1 MKKGLLSILASAL
14 LVVGCQN
21 YDDQF
26 TNLESQISAL
36 ASTVAG
42 LSQVQSD
49 LSSLAGTVGSLTS
62 TVSNLGSTIDTA
74 VADGLADIQADITAI
89 EAAVADV
96 ASSEEVSDLSDQVA
110 SSQEDLDELLT
121 SSNFFSG
128 DLTINSVSTLAFA
141 QTLGEKLAIING
153 DVTISLSPTMDATI
167 AQEVVDN
174 IGTVVGDFDFS
185 STTSAVTA
193 LTFDNIS
200 GTGDLSV
207 DQAGPYSFAG
217 LTSAGAITLGTSS
230 AAKVTVVNLEAL
242 TTVTSIQTG
251 TATHTISFAKATNI
265 HLTALTRYGA
275 SLTLLGDDDSTILID
290 NLTSTDVNGLES
302 SLALS
307 ITGAASVDFSN
318 ITQGSIT
325 AVEVATVT
333 GGADFD
339 GNISLT
345 DVTKAVIPNY
355 TGTLT
360 VNDTDELE
368 YLHVIGAL
376 PTRTVAATTYP
387 VLDTT
392 GQTALSTLIVD
403 GTLGDV
409 TISGNTD
416 LETLTFTANVDALT
430 ITGASNLASAELAG
444 KAKSIDVNTNGDLET
459 LTITTALQ
467 TAKIN
472 AAAATSASLSVTGN
486 TDLETLASSYNT
498 LGSLTVTGNAKLAAV
513 DFTGTDAIG
522 TTANVAI
529 NTNAFEATVVNS
541 YSASDTTTSDLTGS
555 VSDESGISTLK
566 PFLLKAIAAPGTS
579 GVVVKIDEVEL
590 TTFTSATDTDGTES
604 DVLDWEIVNV
614 TAAGEATGVV
624 AAAKSKIA
632 QEFVVTNAAAP
643 ARLKLVHTNPA
654 NNVKTTIIDMVAG
667 TPINTD
673 ASAMNTNPA
682 LAVINDILTDNAIA
696 TATAVGVTL
705 NAYVGG
711 SSSVDITLYADN
723 SSATGVGSAATVSN
737 TVLAADDVVGLTVD
751 GVTGTATISGALGN
765 STANLTTIAA
775 EMAAAWN
782 AVATATS
789 TLYTVTSVGA
799 VITVTGIQTAG
810 SRADGGAVAAIVT
823 TGSDT
828 STIPVLGHKIG
839 FLRGS
844 SDDLTASSN
853 VIVTVESNTAG
864 LDGDIVGAGVT
875 AFTGSVGATALSV
888 TSTYTAASTSDVIVA
903 DAFADARI
911 ALDADAGTPGAAAS
925 TTNYLPW
932 VTD

>member
-1 MKKGLLSILASAL
+1 LASAL

-49 LSSLAGTVGSLTS
+49 LSSLAGTVGSLTA

-74 VADGLADIQADITAI
+74 VADGLVDIQADITAI

-467 TAKIN
+467 TA
-472 AAAATSASLSVTGN
+472 
-486 TDLETLASSYNT
+486 
-498 LGSLTVTGNAKLAAV
+498 
-513 DFTGTDAIG
+513 
-522 TTANVAI
+522 
-529 NTNAFEATVVNS
+529 
-541 YSASDTTTSDLTGS
+541 
-555 VSDESGISTLK
+555 
-566 PFLLKAIAAPGTS
+566 
-579 GVVVKIDEVEL
+579 
-590 TTFTSATDTDGTES
+590 
-604 DVLDWEIVNV
+604 
-614 TAAGEATGVV
+614 
-624 AAAKSKIA
+624 
-632 QEFVVTNAAAP
+632 
-643 ARLKLVHTNPA
+643 
-654 NNVKTTIIDMVAG
+654 
-667 TPINTD
+667 
-673 ASAMNTNPA
+673 
-682 LAVINDILTDNAIA
+682 
-696 TATAVGVTL
+696 
-705 NAYVGG
+705 
-711 SSSVDITLYADN
+711 
-723 SSATGVGSAATVSN
+723 
-737 TVLAADDVVGLTVD
+737 
-751 GVTGTATISGALGN
+751 
-765 STANLTTIAA
+765 
-775 EMAAAWN
+775 
-782 AVATATS
+782 
-789 TLYTVTSVGA
+789 
-799 VITVTGIQTAG
+799 
-810 SRADGGAVAAIVT
+810 
-823 TGSDT
+823 
-828 STIPVLGHKIG
+828 
-839 FLRGS
+839 
-844 SDDLTASSN
+844 
-853 VIVTVESNTAG
+853 
-864 LDGDIVGAGVT
+864 
-875 AFTGSVGATALSV
+875 
-888 TSTYTAASTSDVIVA
+888 YTAAA
-903 DAFADARI
+903 EI
-911 ALDADAGTPGAAAS
+911 AA
-925 TTNYLPW
+925 
-932 VTD
+932 

>member
-49 LSSLAGTVGSLTS
+49 LSSLAGTVGSLTA

-74 VADGLADIQADITAI
+74 VADGLVDIQADITAI

-153 DVTISLSPTMDATI
+153 DVTIALSPTMDATI

-185 STTSAVTA
+185 ATTSAVTA

-345 DVTKAVIPNY
+345 EVIKAVIPNY

-614 TAAGEATGVV
+614 TAAGVATGVV
-624 AAAKSKIA
+624 TAAKSKIA
-632 QEFVVTNAAAP
+632 QEFVVTGGTAK
-643 ARLKLVHTNPA
+643 LKLVHTNPA
-654 NNVKTTIIDMVAG
+654 NGVVTTIIDMVAA
-667 TPINTD
+667 TAINTD

-723 SSATGVGSAATVSN
+723 DSSTGVGSAATVSN

-765 STANLTTIAA
+765 SVANLTTIAA

-789 TLYTVTSVGA
+789 TLYTVTSAGA

-875 AFTGSVGATALSV
+875 SFTGSVGATALSV

-911 ALDADAGTPGAAAS
+911 ALDADAGTAGAAAS

>member
-62 TVSNLGSTIDTA
+62 TVSSLGSTIDTA

-185 STTSAVTA
+185 ATTSAVTA

-486 TDLETLASSYNT
+486 TDLETLTSSYNT

-614 TAAGEATGVV
+614 TAAGVATGVV
-624 AAAKSKIA
+624 TAAKSKIA
-632 QEFVVTNAAAP
+632 QEFVVTGGTAK
-643 ARLKLVHTNPA
+643 LKLVHTNPA
-654 NNVKTTIIDMVAG
+654 NGVVTTIIDMVAA
-667 TPINTD
+667 TAINTD

-737 TVLAADDVVGLTVD
+737 TVLAADDVVGLTVA

-765 STANLTTIAA
+765 SVANLTTIAA

-789 TLYTVTSVGA
+789 TLYTVTSAGA

-864 LDGDIVGAGVT
+864 LDGDSVGAGVT
-875 AFTGSVGATALSV
+875 ASTGSVGATALSV

-911 ALDADAGTPGAAAS
+911 ALDADAGTAGAAAS

>member
-1 MKKGLLSILASAL
+1 MKKGLLSILAASL
-14 LVVGCQN
+14 LVVGCQD

-26 TNLESQISAL
+26 EKLNSDIAAL
-36 ASTVAG
+36 TASVAG

-49 LSSLAGTVGSLTS
+49 LTSLAGTVSSLAT
-62 TVSNLGSTIDTA
+62 TVNGLGSQIDTA
-74 VADGLADIQADITAI
+74 VADGLADITADVEAI
-89 EAAVADV
+89 EAAVANV
-96 ASSEEVSDLSDQVA
+96 ASSDEVAAISDAVETAQT
-110 SSQEDLDELLT
+110 DLDELLT
-121 SSNFFSG
+121 NSNFYTG
-128 DLTINSVSTLAFA
+128 DLTINSVATLSFA

-153 DVTISLSPTMDATI
+153 DVDIDLSPLMDATI

-174 IGTVVGDFDFS
+174 IGTVVGDFEFTA
-185 STTSAVTA
+185 TTSAVTA
-193 LTFDNIS
+193 LTFDKIA
-200 GTGDLSV
+200 GTADLSV

-275 SLTLLGDDDSTILID
+275 ALTLLGDDDSTILID
-290 NLTSTDVNGLES
+290 NLTSTDANGLES

-307 ITGAASVDFSN
+307 ITGATSVNFSK

-325 AVEVATVT
+325 AVDVAAVT

-345 DVTKAVIPNY
+345 NVTKAVIPNY

-360 VNDTDELE
+360 VNDTNKLE

-409 TISGNTD
+409 TISTNTD

-430 ITGASNLASAELAG
+430 ISGASNLASAELAG
-444 KAKSIDVNTNGDLET
+444 KAKSIDVNGNGDLET
-459 LTITTALQ
+459 LTVTTALQ

-486 TDLETLASSYNT
+486 TDLEKLTSSYNT
-498 LGSLTVTGNAKLAAV
+498 LSSLTVTGNAKLAAV

-590 TTFTSATDTDGTES
+590 TTFASATDTDGTES
-604 DVLDWEIVNV
+604 DVLNWEIVNV
-614 TAAGEATGVV
+614 TAAGAATGVV

-632 QEFVVTNAAAP
+632 QEFDVSGGNAA
-643 ARLKLVHTNPA
+643 LKLVHTNPA
-654 NNVKTTIIDMVAG
+654 NGVVTTIIDMANG
-667 TPINTD
+667 INTD

-682 LAVINDILTDNAIA
+682 LAVINDILTDNAKA

-711 SSSVDITLYADN
+711 SSSVVIKLFADN
-723 SSATGVGSAATVSN
+723 DSATGVGSAATVSN

-751 GVTGTATISGALGN
+751 GITGTATISGAVGN
-765 STANLTTIAA
+765 TAANLATIATD
-775 EMAAAWN
+775 MAAAWN

-789 TLYTVTSVGA
+789 TLYTVQALGDE
-799 VITVTGIQTAG
+799 ITISGIQTAG

-828 STIPVLGHKIG
+828 STIPVVGHKIG

-844 SDDLTASSN
+844 SDDKTASSN
-853 VIVTVESNTAG
+853 VIVTVES
-864 LDGDIVGAGVT
+864 D
-875 AFTGSVGATALSV
+875 
-888 TSTYTAASTSDVIVA
+888 
-903 DAFADARI
+903 
-911 ALDADAGTPGAAAS
+911 
-925 TTNYLPW
+925 
-932 VTD
+932 TDRFRW

>member
-242 TTVTSIQTG
+242 TTVTSIATG
-251 TATHTISFAKATNI
+251 ATANAISFAKATNI

-275 SLTLLGDDDSTILID
+275 ALTLLGDDDSTILID

-307 ITGAASVDFSN
+307 ITGATSVDFSK

-325 AVEVATVT
+325 AVDVATVT

-345 DVTKAVIPNY
+345 NVTKAVIPNY

-403 GTLGDV
+403 GTLGNV

-579 GVVVKIDEVEL
+579 GVVVKIDEVEY
-590 TTFTSATDTDGTES
+590 TDFTSATDTDGTES
-604 DVLDWEIVNV
+604 DVLNWELVNV
-614 TAAGEATGVV
+614 TAAGVATGVV

-632 QEFVVTNAAAP
+632 QEFDVTTVGGAK
-643 ARLKLVHTNPA
+643 LKLVHTNPA
-654 NNVKTTIIDMVAG
+654 NGVVTTIIDMVAA
-667 TPINTD
+667 TAINTD

-737 TVLAADDVVGLTVD
+737 TVLAADDVVGLTVA

-765 STANLTTIAA
+765 SVANLTTIAA

-839 FLRGS
+839 FLKGS

-875 AFTGSVGATALSV
+875 SFTTSVGATALSV

>member
-403 GTLGDV
+403 GTLGNV

-614 TAAGEATGVV
+614 TAAGVATGVV
-624 AAAKSKIA
+624 TAAKSKIA
-632 QEFVVTNAAAP
+632 QEFDVSGGTAA
-643 ARLKLVHTNPA
+643 LKLVHTNPA
-654 NNVKTTIIDMVAG
+654 NGVVTTIIDMANS
-667 TPINTD
+667 INTD

-723 SSATGVGSAATVSN
+723 DSSTGVGSAATVSN

-765 STANLTTIAA
+765 SVANLTTIAA

-789 TLYTVTSVGA
+789 TLYTVTSAGA

>member
-1 MKKGLLSILASAL
+1 MKKGLLSILAASL
-14 LVVGCQN
+14 LVVGCQD

-26 TNLESQISAL
+26 EKLNSDIAAL
-36 ASTVAG
+36 TASVAG

-49 LSSLAGTVGSLTS
+49 LTSLAGTVSSLAT
-62 TVSNLGSTIDTA
+62 TVNGLGSQIDTA
-74 VADGLADIQADITAI
+74 VADGLADITADVEAI
-89 EAAVADV
+89 EAAVANV
-96 ASSEEVSDLSDQVA
+96 ASSDEVAAISDAVETAQT
-110 SSQEDLDELLT
+110 DLDELLT
-121 SSNFFSG
+121 NSNFYTG
-128 DLTINSVSTLAFA
+128 DLTINSPATLAFA
-141 QTLGEKLAIING
+141 ETLGEKLAIING
-153 DVTISLSPTMDATI
+153 TVSITLSPLMDATK
-167 AQEVVDN
+167 AQAVVDN
-174 IGTVVGDFDFS
+174 IGTVVGDFGFS
-185 STTSAVTA
+185 ATTSAVTA
-193 LTFDNIS
+193 LTFDNIV
-200 GTGDLSV
+200 GTADLSV

-275 SLTLLGDDDSTILID
+275 ALTLLGDDDSTILID
-290 NLTSTDVNGLES
+290 NLTSTDANGLES

-307 ITGAASVDFSN
+307 ITGATSVDFSK
-318 ITQGSIT
+318 ITKGSIT
-325 AVEVATVT
+325 AVDVAAVT

-345 DVTKAVIPNY
+345 NVTKAVIPNY

-360 VNDTDELE
+360 VNDTNKLE

-409 TISGNTD
+409 TISTNTD

-430 ITGASNLASAELAG
+430 ISGASNLASAELAG
-444 KAKSIDVNTNGDLET
+444 KAKSIDVNGNGDLET
-459 LTITTALQ
+459 LTVTTALQ

-486 TDLETLASSYNT
+486 TDLEKITSSYNT

-590 TTFTSATDTDGTES
+590 TTFASATDTDGTES
-604 DVLDWEIVNV
+604 DVLNWEIVNV
-614 TAAGEATGVV
+614 TAAGAATGVV

-632 QEFVVTNAAAP
+632 QEFDVSGGNAA
-643 ARLKLVHTNPA
+643 LKLVHTNPA
-654 NNVKTTIIDMVAG
+654 NGVVTTIIDMANG
-667 TPINTD
+667 INTD

-682 LAVINDILTDNAIA
+682 LAVINDILTDNAKA

-711 SSSVDITLYADN
+711 SSSVVIKLFADN
-723 SSATGVGSAATVSN
+723 DSATGVGSAATVSN

-751 GVTGTATISGALGN
+751 GVTGTATVAGN
-765 STANLTTIAA
+765 AGANLTTIAA
-775 EMAAAWN
+775 AMAAAWN

-789 TLYTVTSVGA
+789 TLYTVTSDGA
-799 VITVTGIQTAG
+799 KITVAGIQTAG

-828 STIPVLGHKIG
+828 STIPVVGNKIG
-839 FLRGS
+839 FLKGS
-844 SDDLTASSN
+844 SDDKTASSS
-853 VIVTVESNTAG
+853 VIVTVESDTAG
-864 LDGDIVGAGVT
+864 LDGNIVGAGAT
-875 AFTGSVGATALSV
+875 TFTGSVGATALSV

-903 DAFADARI
+903 DAFSDVTT
-911 ALDADAGTPGAAAS
+911 ALDADAGTAGAAAS
-925 TTNYLPW
+925 TTNYLSL
-932 VTD
+932 VD

>member
-307 ITGAASVDFSN
+307 ITGATSVDFSK

-325 AVEVATVT
+325 AVDVATVT

-345 DVTKAVIPNY
+345 NVTKAVIPNY

-614 TAAGEATGVV
+614 TAAGAATGVV

-632 QEFVVTNAAAP
+632 QEFDVSGGNAKL
-643 ARLKLVHTNPA
+643 RLVHTNPA
-654 NNVKTTIIDMVAG
+654 NGVVTTIIDMVAG

-723 SSATGVGSAATVSN
+723 DSSTGVGSAATVSN

-751 GVTGTATISGALGN
+751 GLTGTATISGALGN
-765 STANLTTIAA
+765 SVANLTTIAT

-782 AVATATS
+782 AVATATN

-875 AFTGSVGATALSV
+875 SFTTSVGATALSV

-911 ALDADAGTPGAAAS
+911 ALDADAGTAGAAAS

>member
-1 MKKGLLSILASAL
+1 MKKGLLSILAASL
-14 LVVGCQN
+14 LVVGCQD

-26 TNLESQISAL
+26 EKLNSDIAAL
-36 ASTVAG
+36 TASVAG

-49 LSSLAGTVGSLTS
+49 LTSLAGTVSSLAT
-62 TVSNLGSTIDTA
+62 TVNGLGSQIDTA
-74 VADGLADIQADITAI
+74 VADGLADITADVEAI
-89 EAAVADV
+89 EAAVANV
-96 ASSEEVSDLSDQVA
+96 ASSDEVAAISDAVETAQT
-110 SSQEDLDELLT
+110 DLDELLT
-121 SSNFFSG
+121 NSNFYTG
-128 DLTINSVSTLAFA
+128 DLTINSVATLSFA

-153 DVTISLSPTMDATI
+153 DVDIDLSPLMDATI

-174 IGTVVGDFDFS
+174 IGTVVGDFEFTA
-185 STTSAVTA
+185 TTSAVTA
-193 LTFDNIS
+193 LTFDKIA
-200 GTGDLSV
+200 GTADLSV

-265 HLTALTRYGA
+265 HLTALTRYGEA
-275 SLTLLGDDDSTILID
+275 LTLLGDDDSTILID
-290 NLTSTDVNGLES
+290 NLTSTNANGLES

-307 ITGAASVDFSN
+307 ITGATSVDFSK

-325 AVEVATVT
+325 AVDVAAVT

-345 DVTKAVIPNY
+345 NVTKAVIPNY

-360 VNDTDELE
+360 VNDTNKLE

-416 LETLTFTANVDALT
+416 LDTLTFTANVDALT

-444 KAKSIDVNTNGDLET
+444 KAKSIDVNGNGDLET
-459 LTITTALQ
+459 LTVTTALQ

-472 AAAATSASLSVTGN
+472 AAAATSASLSVTN
-486 TDLETLASSYNT
+486 NSDLEKITSSYNT
-498 LGSLTVTGNAKLAAV
+498 LSSLTVTGNAKLAAV

-604 DVLDWEIVNV
+604 DVLNWEIVNV
-614 TAAGEATGVV
+614 TAAGAATGVV
-624 AAAKSKIA
+624 TAAKSKIA
-632 QEFVVTNAAAP
+632 QEFDVSGGNAA
-643 ARLKLVHTNPA
+643 LKLVHTNPA
-654 NNVKTTIIDMVAG
+654 NGVVTTIIDMANG
-667 TPINTD
+667 INTD
-673 ASAMNTNPA
+673 ATAMNTNPA
-682 LAVINDILTDNAIA
+682 LAVINDILTDNAKA

-711 SSSVDITLYADN
+711 SSSVDITIYADN
-723 SSATGVGSAATVSN
+723 DSATGVGSAATVSN

-751 GVTGTATISGALGN
+751 GITGTATISGAVGN
-765 STANLTTIAA
+765 TAANLATIATD
-775 EMAAAWN
+775 MAAAWN

-789 TLYTVTSVGA
+789 TLYTVTSNGA

-828 STIPVLGHKIG
+828 STIPVVGHKIG

-844 SDDLTASSN
+844 SDDKTASSN
-853 VIVTVESNTAG
+853 VIVTVESDTAG
-864 LDGDIVGAGVT
+864 LDGNIVGAGAT
-875 AFTGSVGATALSV
+875 TFTGSVGATALSV

-903 DAFADARI
+903 DAFSDVTT
-911 ALDADAGTPGAAAS
+911 ALDADAGTAGAAAS

-932 VTD
+932 VD

>member
-174 IGTVVGDFDFS
+174 IGTVVGAFDFS

-376 PTRTVAATTYP
+376 PTRTVAATAYP

-486 TDLETLASSYNT
+486 TDLEKLTSSYNT

-614 TAAGEATGVV
+614 TAAGVATGVV

-632 QEFVVTNAAAP
+632 QEFVVTNP
-643 ARLKLVHTNPA
+643 ALPAQLKLVHENPA
-654 NNVKTTIIDMVAG
+654 NGVKTTIIDMANS
-667 TPINTD
+667 INTD

-723 SSATGVGSAATVSN
+723 DSSTGVGSAATVSN

-751 GVTGTATISGALGN
+751 GVTGTATVAGN
-765 STANLTTIAA
+765 AGSNLTTIAA
-775 EMAAAWN
+775 AMAAAWN

-789 TLYTVTSVGA
+789 TLYTVTSAGA

-864 LDGDIVGAGVT
+864 LDGDSVGANVT
-875 AFTGSVGATALSV
+875 DFTGSVNATALSV

>member
-110 SSQEDLDELLT
+110 ASQVDLDELLT

-290 NLTSTDVNGLES
+290 NLTSTDANGLES

-307 ITGAASVDFSN
+307 ITGATSVDFSK

-325 AVEVATVT
+325 AVDVATVT

-345 DVTKAVIPNY
+345 NVTKAVIPNY

-614 TAAGEATGVV
+614 TAAGAATGVV

-632 QEFVVTNAAAP
+632 QEFVVTGGTAK
-643 ARLKLVHTNPA
+643 LKLVHTNPA
-654 NNVKTTIIDMVAG
+654 NGVVTTIIDMVAA
-667 TPINTD
+667 TAINTD

-711 SSSVDITLYADN
+711 SSSVDITLYSDN
-723 SSATGVGSAATVSN
+723 DSSTGVGSAATVSN

-839 FLRGS
+839 FLKGS

-875 AFTGSVGATALSV
+875 SFTTSVGATALSV

>member
-74 VADGLADIQADITAI
+74 VADGLADIQADVEAI

-110 SSQEDLDELLT
+110 ASQVDLDELLT

-153 DVTISLSPTMDATI
+153 DVTIALSPTMDATI

-387 VLDTT
+387 VLDIT

-403 GTLGDV
+403 GTLGNV

-486 TDLETLASSYNT
+486 SDLETLASSYNT

-590 TTFTSATDTDGTES
+590 TTFTSATDTEGTES

-614 TAAGEATGVV
+614 TAAGVATGVV
-624 AAAKSKIA
+624 TAAKSKIA
-632 QEFVVTNAAAP
+632 QEFVVTAGGAK
-643 ARLKLVHTNPA
+643 LKLVHTNPA
-654 NNVKTTIIDMVAG
+654 NGVVTTIIDMVAG

-723 SSATGVGSAATVSN
+723 DSSTGVGSAATVSN

-751 GVTGTATISGALGN
+751 GITGTATISGAVGN
-765 STANLTTIAA
+765 TAANLATIATD
-775 EMAAAWN
+775 MAAAWN

-789 TLYTVTSVGA
+789 TLYTVTSAGS

-810 SRADGGAVAAIVT
+810 SRADGGAVATIVT

-875 AFTGSVGATALSV
+875 SFTGSVGATALSV

>member
-1 MKKGLLSILASAL
+1 M
-14 LVVGCQN
+14 
-21 YDDQF
+21 
-26 TNLESQISAL
+26 
-36 ASTVAG
+36 
-42 LSQVQSD
+42 
-49 LSSLAGTVGSLTS
+49 
-62 TVSNLGSTIDTA
+62 
-74 VADGLADIQADITAI
+74 
-89 EAAVADV
+89 
-96 ASSEEVSDLSDQVA
+96 
-110 SSQEDLDELLT
+110 
-121 SSNFFSG
+121 
-128 DLTINSVSTLAFA
+128 
-141 QTLGEKLAIING
+141 
-153 DVTISLSPTMDATI
+153 
-167 AQEVVDN
+167 
-174 IGTVVGDFDFS
+174 
-185 STTSAVTA
+185 
-193 LTFDNIS
+193 S

-242 TTVTSIQTG
+242 TTVTSIATG
-251 TATHTISFAKATNI
+251 TATAHAISFAKATNI

-307 ITGAASVDFSN
+307 ITGATSVDFSN

-387 VLDTT
+387 VLDIT

-403 GTLGDV
+403 GTLGNV

-486 TDLETLASSYNT
+486 TDLETLTSSYNT

-614 TAAGEATGVV
+614 TAAGVATGVV

-632 QEFVVTNAAAP
+632 QEFDVSGGAAA
-643 ARLKLVHTNPA
+643 LKLVHTNPA
-654 NNVKTTIIDMVAG
+654 NGVVTTIIDMANS
-667 TPINTD
+667 INTD

-711 SSSVDITLYADN
+711 SSSVDITLLSDN
-723 SSATGVGSAATVSN
+723 DSSTGVGSAATVSN

-751 GVTGTATISGALGN
+751 GVTGTATIRL
-765 STANLTTIAA
+765 
-775 EMAAAWN
+775 
-782 AVATATS
+782 
-789 TLYTVTSVGA
+789 
-799 VITVTGIQTAG
+799 
-810 SRADGGAVAAIVT
+810 
-823 TGSDT
+823 
-828 STIPVLGHKIG
+828 
-839 FLRGS
+839 
-844 SDDLTASSN
+844 
-853 VIVTVESNTAG
+853 
-864 LDGDIVGAGVT
+864 
-875 AFTGSVGATALSV
+875 
-888 TSTYTAASTSDVIVA
+888 
-903 DAFADARI
+903 
-911 ALDADAGTPGAAAS
+911 
-925 TTNYLPW
+925 
-932 VTD
+932 

>member
-185 STTSAVTA
+185 ATTSAVTA

-387 VLDTT
+387 VLDIT

-614 TAAGEATGVV
+614 TAAGVATGVV
-624 AAAKSKIA
+624 TAAKSKIA
-632 QEFVVTNAAAP
+632 QEFVVTGGTAK
-643 ARLKLVHTNPA
+643 LKLVHTNPA
-654 NNVKTTIIDMVAG
+654 NGVVTTIIDMVAA
-667 TPINTD
+667 TAINTD

-711 SSSVDITLYADN
+711 SSSVAITLYADN

-765 STANLTTIAA
+765 SVANLTTIAA

-789 TLYTVTSVGA
+789 TLYTVTSAGA

-864 LDGDIVGAGVT
+864 LDGDSVGAGVT
-875 AFTGSVGATALSV
+875 ASTGSVGATALSV

-911 ALDADAGTPGAAAS
+911 ALDADAGTAGAAAS

>member
-49 LSSLAGTVGSLTS
+49 LSSLAGTVGSLTA

-110 SSQEDLDELLT
+110 ASQVDLDELLT

-242 TTVTSIQTG
+242 TTVTSIKTG

-345 DVTKAVIPNY
+345 NVTKAVIPNY

-360 VNDTDELE
+360 VNDTNKLE

-376 PTRTVAATTYP
+376 PTRTVAATAYP

-529 NTNAFEATVVNS
+529 NNNAFEATVVNS

-614 TAAGEATGVV
+614 TAAGVATGVV

-632 QEFVVTNAAAP
+632 QEFVVTNP
-643 ARLKLVHTNPA
+643 ALPAQLKLVHENPA
-654 NNVKTTIIDMVAG
+654 NGVKTTIIDMANS
-667 TPINTD
+667 INTD

-723 SSATGVGSAATVSN
+723 DSSTGVGSAATVSN

-751 GVTGTATISGALGN
+751 GVTGTATIGAGAG
-765 STANLTTIAA
+765 ANLTTIAA
-775 EMAAAWN
+775 AMAAAWN

-789 TLYTVTSVGA
+789 TLYTVTSAGA

-864 LDGDIVGAGVT
+864 LDGDSVGANVT
-875 AFTGSVGATALSV
+875 DFTGSVNATALSV

-911 ALDADAGTPGAAAS
+911 ALDADAGTAGAPAS

>member
-62 TVSNLGSTIDTA
+62 TVSSLGSTIDTA

-185 STTSAVTA
+185 ATTSAVTA

-242 TTVTSIQTG
+242 TTVTSIATG
-251 TATHTISFAKATNI
+251 ATANAISFAKATNI

-275 SLTLLGDDDSTILID
+275 ALTLLGDDDSTILID

-307 ITGAASVDFSN
+307 ITGATSVDFSK

-325 AVEVATVT
+325 AVDVATVT

-345 DVTKAVIPNY
+345 NVTKAVIPNY

-486 TDLETLASSYNT
+486 TDLETLTSSYNT

-529 NTNAFEATVVNS
+529 NTNACEATVVDS
-541 YSASDTTTSDLTGS
+541 FSASDTTTSDLTGS

-566 PFLLKAIAAPGTS
+566 PFLLKAIAAPGDS

-614 TAAGEATGVV
+614 TAAGAATGVV

-632 QEFVVTNAAAP
+632 QEFDVTTVGGAK
-643 ARLKLVHTNPA
+643 LKLVHTNPA
-654 NNVKTTIIDMVAG
+654 NGVVTTIIDMVAA
-667 TPINTD
+667 TAINTD

-723 SSATGVGSAATVSN
+723 SSATGVGSAATASN

-782 AVATATS
+782 AVATATN

-875 AFTGSVGATALSV
+875 SFTTSVGATALSV

>member
-1 MKKGLLSILASAL
+1 MKKGLLSILAASL
-14 LVVGCQN
+14 LVVGCQD

-26 TNLESQISAL
+26 EKLNSDIAAL
-36 ASTVAG
+36 TASVAG

-49 LSSLAGTVGSLTS
+49 LTSLAGTVSSLAT
-62 TVSNLGSTIDTA
+62 TVNGLGSQIDTA
-74 VADGLADIQADITAI
+74 VADGLADITADVEAI
-89 EAAVADV
+89 EAAVANV
-96 ASSEEVSDLSDQVA
+96 ASSDEVAAISDAVETAQT
-110 SSQEDLDELLT
+110 DLDELLT
-121 SSNFFSG
+121 NSNFYTG
-128 DLTINSVSTLAFA
+128 DLTINSVATLSFA

-153 DVTISLSPTMDATI
+153 DVDIDLSPLMDATI

-174 IGTVVGDFDFS
+174 IGTVVGDFEFTA
-185 STTSAVTA
+185 TTSAVTA
-193 LTFDNIS
+193 LTFDKIA
-200 GTGDLSV
+200 GTADLSV

-275 SLTLLGDDDSTILID
+275 ALTLLGDDDSTILID
-290 NLTSTDVNGLES
+290 NLTSTDANGLES

-307 ITGAASVDFSN
+307 ITGATSVDFSK

-325 AVEVATVT
+325 AVDVAAVT

-345 DVTKAVIPNY
+345 NVTKAVIPNY

-360 VNDTDELE
+360 VNDTNKLE

-409 TISGNTD
+409 TISTNTD

-444 KAKSIDVNTNGDLET
+444 KAKSIDVNDNGDLET
-459 LTITTALQ
+459 LTVTTALQ

-486 TDLETLASSYNT
+486 TDLEKLTSSYNT
-498 LGSLTVTGNAKLAAV
+498 LSSLTVTGNAKLAAV

-604 DVLDWEIVNV
+604 DVLNWEIVNV
-614 TAAGEATGVV
+614 TAAGAATGVV

-632 QEFVVTNAAAP
+632 QEFDVSGGNAA
-643 ARLKLVHTNPA
+643 LKLVHTNPA
-654 NNVKTTIIDMVAG
+654 NGVVTTIIDMANG
-667 TPINTD
+667 INTD

-682 LAVINDILTDNAIA
+682 LAVINDILTDNAKA

-723 SSATGVGSAATVSN
+723 DSATGVGSAATVSN

-751 GVTGTATISGALGN
+751 GITGTATISGAVGN
-765 STANLTTIAA
+765 TAANLATIATD
-775 EMAAAWN
+775 MAAAWN

-789 TLYTVTSVGA
+789 TLYTVTSNGA

-828 STIPVLGHKIG
+828 STIPVVGHKIG
-839 FLRGS
+839 FLKGS
-844 SDDLTASSN
+844 SDDKTASSN
-853 VIVTVESNTAG
+853 VIVTVESDTAG
-864 LDGDIVGAGVT
+864 LDGNIVGAGAT
-875 AFTGSVGATALSV
+875 TFTGSVGATALSV

-903 DAFADARI
+903 DAFSDVTT
-911 ALDADAGTPGAAAS
+911 ALDADAGTAGAAAS

-932 VTD
+932 VD

>member
-49 LSSLAGTVGSLTS
+49 LSSLAGTVGSLTA

-74 VADGLADIQADITAI
+74 VADGLVDIQADITAI

-153 DVTISLSPTMDATI
+153 DVTIALSPTMDATI

-185 STTSAVTA
+185 ATTSAVTA

-345 DVTKAVIPNY
+345 EVIKAVIPNY

-614 TAAGEATGVV
+614 TAAGVATGVV
-624 AAAKSKIA
+624 TAAKSKIA
-632 QEFVVTNAAAP
+632 QEFVVTGGTAK
-643 ARLKLVHTNPA
+643 LKLVHTNPA
-654 NNVKTTIIDMVAG
+654 NGVVTTIIDMVAA
-667 TPINTD
+667 TAINTD

-723 SSATGVGSAATVSN
+723 DSSTGVGSAATVSN

-765 STANLTTIAA
+765 SVANLTTIAA

-789 TLYTVTSVGA
+789 TLYTVTSAGA

-864 LDGDIVGAGVT
+864 LDGDSVGAGVT
-875 AFTGSVGATALSV
+875 ASTGSVGATALSV

-911 ALDADAGTPGAAAS
+911 ALDADAGTAGAAAS

>member
-1 MKKGLLSILASAL
+1 MKKGLLSILAASL
-14 LVVGCQN
+14 LVVGCQD

-26 TNLESQISAL
+26 EKLNSDIAAL
-36 ASTVAG
+36 TASVAG

-49 LSSLAGTVGSLTS
+49 LTSLAGTVSSLAT
-62 TVSNLGSTIDTA
+62 TVNGLGSQIDTA
-74 VADGLADIQADITAI
+74 VADGLADITADVEAI
-89 EAAVADV
+89 EAAVANV
-96 ASSEEVSDLSDQVA
+96 ASSDEVAAISDAVETAQT
-110 SSQEDLDELLT
+110 DLDELLT
-121 SSNFFSG
+121 NSNFYTG
-128 DLTINSVSTLAFA
+128 DLTINSVATLSFA

-153 DVTISLSPTMDATI
+153 DVDIDLSPLMDATI

-174 IGTVVGDFDFS
+174 IGTVVGDFEFTA
-185 STTSAVTA
+185 TTSAVTA
-193 LTFDNIS
+193 LTFDKIA
-200 GTGDLSV
+200 GTADLSV

-275 SLTLLGDDDSTILID
+275 ALTLLGDDDSTILID
-290 NLTSTDVNGLES
+290 NLTSTDANGLES

-307 ITGAASVDFSN
+307 ITGATSVDFSK

-325 AVEVATVT
+325 AVDVAAVT

-345 DVTKAVIPNY
+345 NVTKAVIPNY

-360 VNDTDELE
+360 VNDTNKLE

-409 TISGNTD
+409 TISTNTD

-430 ITGASNLASAELAG
+430 ISGASNLASAELAG
-444 KAKSIDVNTNGDLET
+444 KAKSIDVNGNGDLET
-459 LTITTALQ
+459 LTVTTALQ

-486 TDLETLASSYNT
+486 TDLEKLTSSYNT
-498 LGSLTVTGNAKLAAV
+498 LSSLTVTGNAKLAAV

-590 TTFTSATDTDGTES
+590 TTFASATDTDGTES
-604 DVLDWEIVNV
+604 DVLNWEIVNV
-614 TAAGEATGVV
+614 TAAGAATGVV

-632 QEFVVTNAAAP
+632 QEFDVSGGNAA
-643 ARLKLVHTNPA
+643 LKLVHTNPA
-654 NNVKTTIIDMVAG
+654 NGVVTTIIDMANG
-667 TPINTD
+667 INTD

-682 LAVINDILTDNAIA
+682 LAVINDILTDNAKA

-711 SSSVDITLYADN
+711 SSSVVIKLFADN
-723 SSATGVGSAATVSN
+723 DSATGVGSAATVSN

-751 GVTGTATISGALGN
+751 GITGTATISGAVGN
-765 STANLTTIAA
+765 TAANLATIATD
-775 EMAAAWN
+775 MAAAWN

-789 TLYTVTSVGA
+789 TLYTVQALGDE
-799 VITVTGIQTAG
+799 ITISGIQTAG

-828 STIPVLGHKIG
+828 STIPVVGHKIG

-844 SDDLTASSN
+844 SDDKTASSN
-853 VIVTVESNTAG
+853 VIVTVESDTVG
-864 LDGDIVGAGVT
+864 LDGNIVGAGAT
-875 AFTGSVGATALSV
+875 TFTGSVGATALSV

-903 DAFADARI
+903 DAFSDVTT
-911 ALDADAGTPGAAAS
+911 ALDADAGTAGAAAS

-932 VTD
+932 VD

>member
-110 SSQEDLDELLT
+110 ASQVDLDELLT

-486 TDLETLASSYNT
+486 TDLEKLTSSYNT

-614 TAAGEATGVV
+614 TAAGAATGVV

-632 QEFVVTNAAAP
+632 QEFDVSGGGAKL
-643 ARLKLVHTNPA
+643 RLVHTNPA
-654 NNVKTTIIDMVAG
+654 NGVVTTIIDMVAG

-723 SSATGVGSAATVSN
+723 DSSTGVGSAATVSN

-789 TLYTVTSVGA
+789 TLYTVTSAGA

-875 AFTGSVGATALSV
+875 SFTTSVGATALSV

-903 DAFADARI
+903 DAFTDARI
-911 ALDADAGTPGAAAS
+911 ALDADAGTAGAAAS

>member
-49 LSSLAGTVGSLTS
+49 LSSLAGTVGSLTA

-174 IGTVVGDFDFS
+174 IGTVVGAFDFS

-242 TTVTSIQTG
+242 TTVTSIKTG

-376 PTRTVAATTYP
+376 PTRTVAATAYP

-486 TDLETLASSYNT
+486 SDLETLASSYNT

-529 NTNAFEATVVNS
+529 NNNAFEATVVNS

-614 TAAGEATGVV
+614 TAAGVATGVV
-624 AAAKSKIA
+624 TAAKSKIA
-632 QEFVVTNAAAP
+632 QEFDVSGGGAK
-643 ARLKLVHTNPA
+643 LKLVHTNPA
-654 NNVKTTIIDMVAG
+654 NGVVTTIIDMANS
-667 TPINTD
+667 INTD

-711 SSSVDITLYADN
+711 SSSVNITLLTDN
-723 SSATGVGSAATVSN
+723 DSSTGAGSAATVSN

-751 GVTGTATISGALGN
+751 GVTGTATVAGN
-765 STANLTTIAA
+765 AGSNLTTIAA
-775 EMAAAWN
+775 AMAAAWN

-789 TLYTVTSVGA
+789 TLYTVTSAGA

-864 LDGDIVGAGVT
+864 LDGDSVGANVT
-875 AFTGSVGATALSV
+875 DFTGSVNATALSV

>member
-307 ITGAASVDFSN
+307 ITGATSVDFSN

-387 VLDTT
+387 VLDIT

-403 GTLGDV
+403 GTLGNV

-486 TDLETLASSYNT
+486 TDLEKLTSSYNT

-614 TAAGEATGVV
+614 TAAGVATGVV

-632 QEFVVTNAAAP
+632 QEFDVSGGTAA
-643 ARLKLVHTNPA
+643 LKLVHTNPA
-654 NNVKTTIIDMVAG
+654 NGVVTTIIDMANS
-667 TPINTD
+667 INTD

-711 SSSVDITLYADN
+711 SSSVNITLLTDN
-723 SSATGVGSAATVSN
+723 DSSTGAGSAATVSN

-751 GVTGTATISGALGN
+751 GVTGTATIGAGAG
-765 STANLTTIAA
+765 ANLTTIAA
-775 EMAAAWN
+775 AMAAAWN

-789 TLYTVTSVGA
+789 TLYTVTSAGA

-828 STIPVLGHKIG
+828 STIPVLGHRIG

-864 LDGDIVGAGVT
+864 LDGDSVGAGVT
-875 AFTGSVGATALSV
+875 TFGGSVGATALSV

-911 ALDADAGTPGAAAS
+911 ALDADAGTAGAPAS

>member
-307 ITGAASVDFSN
+307 ITGATSVDFSK

-325 AVEVATVT
+325 AVDVAAVT

-345 DVTKAVIPNY
+345 NVTKAVIPNY

-614 TAAGEATGVV
+614 TAAGAATGVV

-632 QEFVVTNAAAP
+632 QEFDVSGGNAKL
-643 ARLKLVHTNPA
+643 RLVHTNPA
-654 NNVKTTIIDMVAG
+654 NGVVTTIIDMVAG

-723 SSATGVGSAATVSN
+723 DSSTGVGSAATVSN

-765 STANLTTIAA
+765 STANLTTIAQ
-775 EMAAAWN
+775 EMVAAWN

-810 SRADGGAVAAIVT
+810 SRADGGAVATIVT

-839 FLRGS
+839 FLKGS

-875 AFTGSVGATALSV
+875 SFTTSVGATALSV

>member
-307 ITGAASVDFSN
+307 ITGATSVDFSK

-325 AVEVATVT
+325 AVDVATVT

-345 DVTKAVIPNY
+345 NVTKAVIPNY

-387 VLDTT
+387 VLATT

-403 GTLGDV
+403 GTLGNV

-614 TAAGEATGVV
+614 TAAGAATGVV

-632 QEFVVTNAAAP
+632 QEFDVSGGNAKL
-643 ARLKLVHTNPA
+643 RLVHTNPA
-654 NNVKTTIIDMVAG
+654 NGVVTTIIDMVAG

-723 SSATGVGSAATVSN
+723 DSSTGVGSAATVSN

-875 AFTGSVGATALSV
+875 SFTTSVGATALSV

-911 ALDADAGTPGAAAS
+911 ALDANAGTPGAAAS

>member
-49 LSSLAGTVGSLTS
+49 LSSLAGTVGSLTA

-74 VADGLADIQADITAI
+74 VADGLVDIQADITAI

-153 DVTISLSPTMDATI
+153 DVTIALSPTMDATI

-185 STTSAVTA
+185 ATTSAVTA

-345 DVTKAVIPNY
+345 EVIKAVIPNY

-409 TISGNTD
+409 TISGNSD

-614 TAAGEATGVV
+614 TAAGVATGVV
-624 AAAKSKIA
+624 TAAKSKIA
-632 QEFVVTNAAAP
+632 QEFVVTGGTAK
-643 ARLKLVHTNPA
+643 LKLVHTNPA
-654 NNVKTTIIDMVAG
+654 NGVVTTIIDMVAA
-667 TPINTD
+667 TAINTD

-723 SSATGVGSAATVSN
+723 DSSTGVGSAATVSN

-765 STANLTTIAA
+765 SVANLTTIAA

-789 TLYTVTSVGA
+789 TLYTVTSAGA

-864 LDGDIVGAGVT
+864 LDGDSVGAGVT
-875 AFTGSVGATALSV
+875 ASTGSVGATALSV

-911 ALDADAGTPGAAAS
+911 ALDADAGTAGAAAS

>member
-614 TAAGEATGVV
+614 TAAGAATGVV

-632 QEFVVTNAAAP
+632 QEFDVSGGNAKL
-643 ARLKLVHTNPA
+643 RLVHTNPA
-654 NNVKTTIIDMVAG
+654 NGVVTTIIDMVAG

-723 SSATGVGSAATVSN
+723 DSSTGVGSAATVSN

-839 FLRGS
+839 FLKGS

-875 AFTGSVGATALSV
+875 SFTTSVGATALSV

>member
-174 IGTVVGDFDFS
+174 IGTVVGAFDFS

-307 ITGAASVDFSN
+307 ITGAASVDFSK

-325 AVEVATVT
+325 AVKVATVT

-376 PTRTVAATTYP
+376 PTRTVAATAYP

-403 GTLGDV
+403 GTLGNV

-486 TDLETLASSYNT
+486 TDLEKLTSSYNT

-614 TAAGEATGVV
+614 TAAGVATGVV
-624 AAAKSKIA
+624 TAAKSKIA
-632 QEFVVTNAAAP
+632 QEFDVSGGTAA
-643 ARLKLVHTNPA
+643 LKLVHTNPA
-654 NNVKTTIIDMVAG
+654 NGVVTTIIDMANS
-667 TPINTD
+667 INTD

-711 SSSVDITLYADN
+711 SSSVNITLLTDN
-723 SSATGVGSAATVSN
+723 DSSTGAGSAATVSN

-789 TLYTVTSVGA
+789 TLYTVTSAGA

-810 SRADGGAVAAIVT
+810 SRADGGAVATIVT

-864 LDGDIVGAGVT
+864 LDGDSVGAGVT
-875 AFTGSVGATALSV
+875 TFNGSVGATALSV

-911 ALDADAGTPGAAAS
+911 ALDADAGTAGAPAS

>member
-110 SSQEDLDELLT
+110 ASQVDLDELLT

-185 STTSAVTA
+185 ATTSAVTA

-307 ITGAASVDFSN
+307 ITGATSVDFSK

-325 AVEVATVT
+325 AVDVATVT

-345 DVTKAVIPNY
+345 NVTKAVIPNY

-403 GTLGDV
+403 GTLGNV

-486 TDLETLASSYNT
+486 SDLETLASSYNT

-529 NTNAFEATVVNS
+529 NSNAFEATVVNS

-614 TAAGEATGVV
+614 TAAGVATGVV
-624 AAAKSKIA
+624 TAAKSKIA
-632 QEFVVTNAAAP
+632 QEFDVSGGTAA
-643 ARLKLVHTNPA
+643 LKLVHTNPA
-654 NNVKTTIIDMVAG
+654 NGVVTTIIDMANS
-667 TPINTD
+667 INTD

-723 SSATGVGSAATVSN
+723 SSATGVGSAATASN

-789 TLYTVTSVGA
+789 TLYTVTSAGA

-875 AFTGSVGATALSV
+875 SFTTSVGATALSV

>member
-185 STTSAVTA
+185 ATTSAVTA

-345 DVTKAVIPNY
+345 EVIKAVIPNY

-403 GTLGDV
+403 GTLGNV

-459 LTITTALQ
+459 LTVTTELQ

-486 TDLETLASSYNT
+486 TDLETLTSSYNT

-614 TAAGEATGVV
+614 TAAGAATGVV

-632 QEFVVTNAAAP
+632 QEFDVSGGNAKL
-643 ARLKLVHTNPA
+643 RLVHTNPA
-654 NNVKTTIIDMVAG
+654 NGVVTTIIDMVAG

-723 SSATGVGSAATVSN
+723 SSATGVGSAATASN

-751 GVTGTATISGALGN
+751 GLTGTATISGALGN

-839 FLRGS
+839 FLKGS

-875 AFTGSVGATALSV
+875 SFTTSVGATALSV

-911 ALDADAGTPGAAAS
+911 ALDADAGTAGAAAS

>member
-307 ITGAASVDFSN
+307 ITGAASVDFSK

-325 AVEVATVT
+325 AVSVATVT

-614 TAAGEATGVV
+614 TAAGVATGVV

-632 QEFVVTNAAAP
+632 QEFVVTGGNAKL
-643 ARLKLVHTNPA
+643 RLVHTNPA
-654 NNVKTTIIDMVAG
+654 NGVVTTIIDMVAG

-682 LAVINDILTDNAIA
+682 LAVINDILTDNAKA

-705 NAYVGG
+705 YVGG

-723 SSATGVGSAATVSN
+723 DSSTGVGSAATVSN

-839 FLRGS
+839 FLKGS

-875 AFTGSVGATALSV
+875 SFTTSVGATALSV

-911 ALDADAGTPGAAAS
+911 ALDADAGTAGAAAS

>member
-1 MKKGLLSILASAL
+1 M
-14 LVVGCQN
+14 
-21 YDDQF
+21 
-26 TNLESQISAL
+26 
-36 ASTVAG
+36 
-42 LSQVQSD
+42 
-49 LSSLAGTVGSLTS
+49 
-62 TVSNLGSTIDTA
+62 
-74 VADGLADIQADITAI
+74 
-89 EAAVADV
+89 
-96 ASSEEVSDLSDQVA
+96 QVA
-110 SSQEDLDELLT
+110 ASQEDLDELLT

-128 DLTINSVSTLAFA
+128 SLTINSVSTLAFA

-174 IGTVVGDFDFS
+174 IGTVVGSFNFS
-185 STTSAVTA
+185 ATTSAVTA

-200 GTGDLSV
+200 GTGNLSV

-242 TTVTSIQTG
+242 TTVTSIKTG
-251 TATHTISFAKATNI
+251 TASDTISFAKATNI

-290 NLTSTDVNGLES
+290 NLTSTNVNGLES

-307 ITGAASVDFSN
+307 ITGAASVDFSK

-325 AVEVATVT
+325 AVDVATVT

-345 DVTKAVIPNY
+345 NVTKAVIPNY

-360 VNDTDELE
+360 VNDTNKLE

-376 PTRTVAATTYP
+376 PTRTVAATAYP

-403 GTLGDV
+403 GTLGNV

-486 TDLETLASSYNT
+486 TDLEKLTSSYNT

-529 NTNAFEATVVNS
+529 NTNAFEATVVDS
-541 YSASDTTTSDLTGS
+541 FSASDTTTSDLTGS

-590 TTFTSATDTDGTES
+590 TEFTSATDTDGTES

-614 TAAGEATGVV
+614 TAAGAATGVV

-632 QEFVVTNAAAP
+632 REFVVTNAAVP

-667 TPINTD
+667 TTINTD

-682 LAVINDILTDNAIA
+682 LAVINDILTDNAKA

-751 GVTGTATISGALGN
+751 GLTGTATISGALGN
-765 STANLTTIAA
+765 SVANLTTIAL

-782 AVATATS
+782 AVATATN
-789 TLYTVTSVGA
+789 TLYTVTSNGA

-839 FLRGS
+839 FLKGS

-864 LDGDIVGAGVT
+864 LDGDIVGAKVT
-875 AFTGSVGATALSV
+875 DFTDSVGATVLSV
-888 TSTYTAASTSDVIVA
+888 TGTYTAASTSDVIVA
-903 DAFADARI
+903 EAFADARK
-911 ALDADAGTPGAAAS
+911 ALDADAGTAGAAAS

>member
-110 SSQEDLDELLT
+110 ASQEDLDELLT

-403 GTLGDV
+403 GTLGNV

-614 TAAGEATGVV
+614 TAAGVATGVV
-624 AAAKSKIA
+624 TAAKSKIA
-632 QEFVVTNAAAP
+632 QEFVVTGGTAK
-643 ARLKLVHTNPA
+643 LKLVHTNPA
-654 NNVKTTIIDMVAG
+654 NGVVTTIIDMVAA
-667 TPINTD
+667 TSINTD

-723 SSATGVGSAATVSN
+723 DSSTGVGSAATVSN

-765 STANLTTIAA
+765 SVANLTTIAA

-789 TLYTVTSVGA
+789 TLYTVTSAGA

>member
-185 STTSAVTA
+185 ATTSAVTA

-290 NLTSTDVNGLES
+290 NLTSTDANGLES

-307 ITGAASVDFSN
+307 ITGATSVDFSK

-325 AVEVATVT
+325 AVDVATVT

-345 DVTKAVIPNY
+345 NVTKAVIPNY

-486 TDLETLASSYNT
+486 TDLETLTSSYNT

-614 TAAGEATGVV
+614 TAAGAATGVV

-632 QEFVVTNAAAP
+632 QEFVVTGGTAK
-643 ARLKLVHTNPA
+643 LKLVHTNPA
-654 NNVKTTIIDMVAG
+654 NGVVTTIIDMVAA
-667 TPINTD
+667 TAINTD

-723 SSATGVGSAATVSN
+723 DSSTGVGSAATVSN

-839 FLRGS
+839 FLKGS

-875 AFTGSVGATALSV
+875 SFTTSVGATALSV

-911 ALDADAGTPGAAAS
+911 ALDADAGTAGAAAS

>member
-185 STTSAVTA
+185 ATTSAVTA

-307 ITGAASVDFSN
+307 ITGATSVDFSK

-325 AVEVATVT
+325 AVDVAAVT

-345 DVTKAVIPNY
+345 NVTKAVIPNY

-403 GTLGDV
+403 GTLGNV

-486 TDLETLASSYNT
+486 TDLETLTSSYNT

-604 DVLDWEIVNV
+604 DVLNWEIVNV
-614 TAAGEATGVV
+614 TAAGATTGAVT
-624 AAAKSKIA
+624 AAKSKIA
-632 QEFVVTNAAAP
+632 QEFDVSGGNAKL
-643 ARLKLVHTNPA
+643 RLVHTNPA
-654 NNVKTTIIDMVAG
+654 NGVVTTIIDMVAG

-723 SSATGVGSAATVSN
+723 SSATGVGSAATASN

-765 STANLTTIAA
+765 STANLTTIAQ
-775 EMAAAWN
+775 EMVAAWN

-839 FLRGS
+839 FLKGS

-875 AFTGSVGATALSV
+875 AFTGSVSATVLSV
-888 TSTYTAASTSDVIVA
+888 NSTYTAASTSDVIVA

-911 ALDADAGTPGAAAS
+911 ALDANAGTPGAAAS

>member
-1 MKKGLLSILASAL
+1 MKKGLLSILAASL
-14 LVVGCQN
+14 LVVGCQD

-26 TNLESQISAL
+26 EKLNSDIAAL
-36 ASTVAG
+36 TASVAG

-49 LSSLAGTVGSLTS
+49 LTSLAGTVSSLAT
-62 TVSNLGSTIDTA
+62 TVNGLGSQIDTA
-74 VADGLADIQADITAI
+74 VADGLADITADVEAI
-89 EAAVADV
+89 EAAVANV
-96 ASSEEVSDLSDQVA
+96 ASSDEVAAISDAVETAQT
-110 SSQEDLDELLT
+110 DLDELLT
-121 SSNFFSG
+121 NSNFYTG
-128 DLTINSVSTLAFA
+128 DLTINSVATLSFA

-153 DVTISLSPTMDATI
+153 DVDIDLSPLMDATI

-174 IGTVVGDFDFS
+174 IGTVVGDFEFTA
-185 STTSAVTA
+185 TTSAVTA
-193 LTFDNIS
+193 LTFDKIA
-200 GTGDLSV
+200 GTADLSV

-275 SLTLLGDDDSTILID
+275 ALTLLGDDDSTILID
-290 NLTSTDVNGLES
+290 NLTSTDANGLES

-307 ITGAASVDFSN
+307 ITGATSVNFSK

-325 AVEVATVT
+325 AVDVAAVT

-345 DVTKAVIPNY
+345 NVTKAVIPNY

-360 VNDTDELE
+360 VNDTNKLE

-409 TISGNTD
+409 TISTNTD

-430 ITGASNLASAELAG
+430 ISGASNLASAELAG
-444 KAKSIDVNTNGDLET
+444 KAKSIDVNGNGDLET
-459 LTITTALQ
+459 LTVTTALQ

-486 TDLETLASSYNT
+486 TDLEKLTSSYNT
-498 LGSLTVTGNAKLAAV
+498 LSSLTVTGNAKLAAV

-590 TTFTSATDTDGTES
+590 TTFASATDTDGTES
-604 DVLDWEIVNV
+604 DVLNWEIVNV
-614 TAAGEATGVV
+614 TAAGAATGVV

-632 QEFVVTNAAAP
+632 QEFDVSGGNAA
-643 ARLKLVHTNPA
+643 LKLVHTNPA
-654 NNVKTTIIDMVAG
+654 NGVVTTIIDMANG
-667 TPINTD
+667 INTD

-682 LAVINDILTDNAIA
+682 LAVINDILTDNAKA

-711 SSSVDITLYADN
+711 SSSVVIKLFADN
-723 SSATGVGSAATVSN
+723 DSATGVGSAATVSN

-751 GVTGTATISGALGN
+751 GITGTATISGAVGN
-765 STANLTTIAA
+765 TAANLATIATD
-775 EMAAAWN
+775 MAAAWN

-789 TLYTVTSVGA
+789 TLYTVQALGDE
-799 VITVTGIQTAG
+799 ITISGIQTAG

-828 STIPVLGHKIG
+828 STIPVVGHKIG

-844 SDDLTASSN
+844 SDDKTASSN
-853 VIVTVESNTAG
+853 VIVTVESDTVG
-864 LDGDIVGAGVT
+864 LDGNIVGAGAT
-875 AFTGSVGATALSV
+875 TFTGSVGATALSV

-903 DAFADARI
+903 DAFSDVTT
-911 ALDADAGTPGAAAS
+911 ALDADAGTAGAAAS

-932 VTD
+932 VD

>member
-307 ITGAASVDFSN
+307 ITGATSVDFSK

-325 AVEVATVT
+325 AVDVAAVT

-345 DVTKAVIPNY
+345 NVTKAVIPNY

-486 TDLETLASSYNT
+486 TDLETLTSSYNT

-614 TAAGEATGVV
+614 TAAGVATGVV

-632 QEFVVTNAAAP
+632 QEFDVTTVGGAK
-643 ARLKLVHTNPA
+643 LKLVHTNPA
-654 NNVKTTIIDMVAG
+654 NGVVTTIIDMVAG
-667 TPINTD
+667 TSINTD

-723 SSATGVGSAATVSN
+723 DSSTGVGSAATVSN

-765 STANLTTIAA
+765 STANLTTIAQ
-775 EMAAAWN
+775 EMVAAWN

-839 FLRGS
+839 FLKGS

-875 AFTGSVGATALSV
+875 SFTTSVGATALSV

-911 ALDADAGTPGAAAS
+911 ALDADAGTAGAAAS